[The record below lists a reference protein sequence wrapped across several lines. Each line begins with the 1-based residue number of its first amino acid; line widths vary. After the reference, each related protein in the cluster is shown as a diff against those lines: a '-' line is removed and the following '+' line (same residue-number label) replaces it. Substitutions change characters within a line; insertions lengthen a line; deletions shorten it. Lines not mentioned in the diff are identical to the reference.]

1 MISPSPT
8 QPPPELVSAEPEKKT
23 VTSTPATP
31 GRGNTR
37 SARVVK
43 AILRPPLKL
52 IYYLIQFM
60 RGHKM
65 LTLGALLLLLLSVSL
80 TNYVATGTPPFGIG
94 SDPIDTGLRN
104 VGAEANIKAWLYA
117 VRDGN
122 TTTLQQLEGNIS
134 QPPPSDQLIQQFSQT
149 NGRVWKA
156 VHVIG
161 TTSQEDTTEDSFVE
175 VELAPNAT
183 APTSTNII
191 FHFITVQ
198 GSEDLFGIDV
208 VTARKAVQTGQ

>member
-8 QPPPELVSAEPEKKT
+8 QSPPAPISAEPEKKT
-23 VTSTPATP
+23 VKSNPDLYKS
-31 GRGNTR
+31 GREQTR
-37 SARVVK
+37 TARVLK

-52 IYYLIQFM
+52 MYYLIQFI

-65 LTLGALLLLLLSVSL
+65 LTLGALLLLLLSISL
-80 TNYVATGTPPFGIG
+80 TNYAATRELPFGIAN
-94 SDPIDTGLRN
+94 DPIDTGLRT

-122 TTTLQQLEGNIS
+122 TATLTQLEGNIS

-149 NGRVWKA
+149 NGRVWKS

-161 TTSQEDTTEDSFVE
+161 TTTQEDTTEDTFVE
-175 VELAPNAT
+175 VELAQNAT
-183 APTSTNII
+183 APTSTNVI

-198 GSEDLFGIDV
+198 GSEDLFGVEVIA
-208 VTARKAVQTGQ
+208 ARKAVQ

>member
-8 QPPPELVSAEPEKKT
+8 QPAPAPVSAEPKKKT
-23 VTSTPATP
+23 VDYTPTKL
-31 GRGNTR
+31 GGGNTR
-37 SARVVK
+37 SARVIK

-52 IYYLIQFM
+52 MYYLIQFM
-60 RGHKM
+60 RGHKL

-80 TNYVATGTPPFGIG
+80 TNYVATGTLPFGIS
-94 SDPIDTGLRN
+94 SDPIDTGLRT
-104 VGAEANIKAWLYA
+104 VGAEANVKAWLYA
-117 VRDGN
+117 VRDSN
-122 TTTLQQLEGNIS
+122 TTTLQQLEANIS

-175 VELAPNAT
+175 VELAANAT
-183 APTSTNII
+183 APTSANII

-198 GSEDLFGIDV
+198 GSDQIYGIDV
-208 VTARKAVQTGQ
+208 VTARKAVQAAQ